1 MRDILDSLSDD
12 MGHRA
17 IAFDPA
23 DHPRKP
29 SGHHR
34 FAEGLLDLLPDHDI
48 CRAGFVLQRQE
59 DDT

>member
-1 MRDILDSLSDD
+1 